1 MYLILQSWSK
11 WEIEPVMTGNR
22 IGLEGRLGGSG
33 EEGGRERKLEQESPA
48 VTTKNIPNIGENQ
61 KWVPAIC
68 MVAK

>member
-1 MYLILQSWSK
+1 
-11 WEIEPVMTGNR
+11 MTGNR

-33 EEGGRERKLEQESPA
+33 EEGGRQRKLEQESPA

-61 KWVPAIC
+61 QWAPAIC